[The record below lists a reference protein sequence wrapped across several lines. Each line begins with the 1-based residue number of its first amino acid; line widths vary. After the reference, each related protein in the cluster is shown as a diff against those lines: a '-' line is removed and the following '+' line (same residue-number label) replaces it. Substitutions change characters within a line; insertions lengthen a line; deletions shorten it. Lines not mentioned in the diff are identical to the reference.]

1 MNERRHED
9 TGEVPAGLTHTHHV
23 QSSEGVSVGPYRL
36 LEQIGEGGMG
46 EVWLAEQ
53 VGPLRRQVAF
63 KIIKAGLDT
72 AQVVGRFEAERQ
84 ALALMDHPAI
94 AKVFD
99 AGATNQGRPYFAME
113 YVRGESLSAYCDR
126 QRLSIRDRIDLF
138 VLLCEGVQHAHQKG
152 IIHRDLKPSNILVT
166 EQDDRPVPK
175 IIDFG
180 IAKAISQPLTDL
192 PLHTSLGG
200 FVGTLEYMSP
210 EQASLSG
217 DIDTRTDIYSLGV
230 ILYEVLTG
238 LPPVDRQKLIAG
250 GLDDVR
256 RTIRE
261 TETPRPS
268 TRVTGL
274 PSESITNATSRRTEP
289 SHLAAMLRGDLDW
302 ITLKALEKDRARR
315 YATVGD
321 LASDLRRYLANEPVL
336 ASPPGVTYRLGK
348 FVRRHRAMVGAAAAL
363 AIVVAAAA
371 VAVALQ
377 ARRIAVE
384 RDRANAEAAT
394 AKQVSD
400 FLVGLFKVSDPN
412 EGRAN
417 TLTARELLESG
428 VANIERDLAAQP
440 EVQARMMGTM
450 GLIFTTLGVY
460 DRAERLLT
468 QAVATNRRVLGEDS
482 PTTLAAIN
490 ALANVYWYQE
500 RFSEAEPLYV
510 DVIRRRQRVLGPE
523 HRDTLAAQND
533 LAGLFAVQKRYEE
546 AERLDTA
553 TLEVQR
559 RVLGPDHADVRMSLG
574 ILQGIYYLQKRFAE
588 AEPLATEALRIG
600 RQTLGDEHRETLI
613 DAHNVATI
621 QVELGRYAEA
631 ETMFLKTIAAKRR
644 TLGPGHPDT
653 ILSIRRIADLYKR
666 QSRFDQ
672 AEAELLGALAA
683 LNNNPAATATLRTRV
698 TSDLAKLYDAWG
710 KPGKAAEQRAQL
722 PK

>member
-1 MNERRHED
+1 MNEGRD
-9 TGEVPAGLTHTHHV
+9 KDPAEASVGLTHTHHV
-23 QSSEGVSVGPYRL
+23 GSSDEINVGPYRL

-63 KIIKAGLDT
+63 KVIKAGLDT
-72 AQVVGRFEAERQ
+72 AQVVARFEAERQ

-99 AGATNQGRPYFAME
+99 AGATSQGRPYFAME

-126 QRLSIRDRIDLF
+126 QRLNIRDRIDLF
-138 VLLCEGVQHAHQKG
+138 VHLCEGVQHAHQKG

-180 IAKAISQPLTDL
+180 IAKAISQPLTDT
-192 PLHTSLGG
+192 PLHTSLVG
-200 FVGTLEYMSP
+200 FVGTFEYMSP
-210 EQASLSG
+210 EQANLSR

-230 ILYEVLTG
+230 ILYELLTG
-238 LPPVDRQKLIAG
+238 LPPLDRQKLFAG

-274 PSESITNATSRRTEP
+274 PSDSAANATSRGTEP
-289 SHLAAMLRGDLDW
+289 SRLAAALRGDLDW

-321 LASDLRRYLANEPVL
+321 LAADLRRYLANEPVL
-336 ASPPGVTYRLGK
+336 ASPPSMTYRVGK
-348 FVRRHRAMVGAAAAL
+348 FVRRNRVMVGAAAAL
-363 AIVVAAAA
+363 AIVLALAGVA
-371 VAVALQ
+371 VAVQ

-400 FLVGLFKVSDPN
+400 FVVGLFKVSDPG
-412 EGRAN
+412 EQAN
-417 TLTARELLESG
+417 TLTARELLERG

-440 EVQARMMGTM
+440 EVQARMMQTM
-450 GLIFTTLGVY
+450 GTIFTTLGLY
-460 DRAERLLT
+460 ERAERLLT
-468 QAVATNRRVLGEDS
+468 QAVETDRRLLGEDS
-482 PTTLAAIN
+482 PPTMAAIL
-490 ALANVYWYQE
+490 ALANVYWYQD
-500 RFSEAEPLYV
+500 RFKEAEPLYI
-510 DVIRRRQRVLGPE
+510 DVIKRRQRVLGPE

-533 LAGLFAVQKRYEE
+533 LASLFAVQKRYAE
-546 AERLDTA
+546 AEQLA
-553 TLEVQR
+553 KAVLEVQR
-559 RVLGPDHADVRMSLG
+559 RVLGPDHGDVRMSLG
-574 ILQGIYYLQKRFAE
+574 ILQGTYYMQKRYAE
-588 AEPLATEALRIG
+588 AEPIATEALRISS
-600 RQTLGDEHRETLI
+600 QALGAEHPETLI
-613 DAHNVATI
+613 DAHNLAGI
-621 QVELGRYAEA
+621 HVELGRYAEA
-631 ETMFLKTIAAKRR
+631 ETTFLKTIAAERR
-644 TLGPGHPDT
+644 TLGPGHPVT
-653 ILSIRRIADLYKR
+653 IRSIRILGDLYKR
-666 QSRFDQ
+666 QRRFDQ
-672 AEAELLGALAA
+672 AETEFLGALAA
-683 LNNNPAATATLRTRV
+683 LNNNPAATPTLRTRV
-698 TSDLAKLYDAWG
+698 VSDLAKLYDAWG
-710 KPGKAAEQRAQL
+710 KPAKAAEQRAQL